1 MSGTAQGLAVGRPMG
16 LRRSRRPPWRV
27 RLRGSD
33 TAWAIAFIVP
43 YAAVFAAFAAYPI
56 AYGLWMGSTP
66 GLYGLLF
73 SDPLYLTTLVNTLLF
88 IGIGVNIKMFLAF
101 LLSGFFMSRSWWV
114 RSLLAI
120 YLLPWVLPA
129 LVVFTSIHLMLVT
142 QWGLLDS
149 LWRAVTGHDGPLFLT
164 SHWIALGANIVS
176 YIWKWMPFWTLIFL
190 AARMAIPREIY
201 EAADIDGATGTKR
214 LIHVTFPLLANVYLV
229 STLLSTVW
237 TLGDFPTVYFVTSGA
252 PARLTDVLATY
263 GFREAFDFGYP
274 RLGVTAMMSALP
286 VLIPLVILLMR
297 RVQTKEVQL

>member
-1 MSGTAQGLAVGRPMG
+1 MSGTAQALAIRRPIGVG
-16 LRRSRRPPWRV
+16 RSRRPPWRV
-27 RLRGSD
+27 RLQGSD
-33 TAWAIAFIVP
+33 TAWAVAFIVP
-43 YAAVFAAFAAYPI
+43 YAAVFAAFVAHPV

-88 IGIGVNIKMFLAF
+88 VGVGVNVKMFLAF

-114 RSLLAI
+114 RSLLTI
-120 YLLPWVLPA
+120 YLLPWALPA
-129 LVVFTSIHLMLVT
+129 LVVFTSIHFMLVT

-176 YIWKWMPFWTLIFL
+176 YIWKWMPFWTLVFL
-190 AARMAIPREIY
+190 AARMAIPQEIY
-201 EAADIDGATGTKR
+201 EAAEIDGATGTER

-237 TLGDFPTVYFVTSGA
+237 TLGDFPTVYFVSSGA

-263 GFREAFDFGYP
+263 GFREAFDFGRP
-274 RLGVTAMMSALP
+274 QLGVAAMMSALP

-297 RVQTKEVQL
+297 QVQTREVQL